1 MPARPWQPP
10 AAFNFIAT
18 LIAFGAAIGLA
29 WMAWNYYEYAP
40 WTRDGRV
47 RVYTAQVAPEVSGTV
62 VSLHITDTYF
72 VHKGDVL
79 FQIDPRTYEN
89 RVKQATGRLAQ
100 AKANASYLEAEA
112 TRRSE
117 LSNLSVSAEQRQNA
131 IDIARGA
138 NDAVLEATGAL
149 DQASLDLERTTIRSP
164 VNGWVSDLILQQ
176 GGYAT
181 AGQPA
186 VTLVNADSF
195 WVVAYF
201 DETQL
206 PRIQIGDQAKMVL
219 MAYPGQPTWGHVAG
233 FGHGI
238 SVANAAPG
246 VQGLPSVNPIF
257 TWVRLAQRIPI
268 RVELDDVPCPI
279 VLSAGMTA
287 TVSIQDEPA
296 GQTDVHRQSGARR
309 GAAAAQACDQR
320 DRK

>member
-1 MPARPWQPP
+1 MSPRTWQPP
-10 AAFNFIAT
+10 AAFNFVAT

-29 WMAWNYYEYAP
+29 WMAWNYYEYTP

-47 RVYTAQVAPEVSGTV
+47 RVYTAEVAPEVSGTV

-89 RVKQATGRLAQ
+89 KFKQATGRLAQ
-100 AKANASYLEAEA
+100 AKAQAAYLEAEA
-112 TRRSE
+112 TRRAQ
-117 LSNLSVSAEQRQNA
+117 LSDLSVSAEQRQNA
-131 IDIARGA
+131 IDIARAA

-149 DQASLDLERTTIRSP
+149 DQASLDLERTTVRSP
-164 VNGWVSDLILQQ
+164 VNGWISDLILQQ

-206 PRIQIGDQAKMVL
+206 PRIRVGDQVQMVL
-219 MAYPGQPTWGHVAG
+219 MAYPDQPMWGHVAG

-238 SVANAAPG
+238 SVENAAPG

-268 RVELDDVPCPI
+268 KVELDNVPCPI

-287 TVSIQDEPA
+287 TVSIQEEPA
-296 GQTDVHRQSGARR
+296 RQADLHRQSGARR
-309 GAAAAQACDQR
+309 GAAAAQACNQPSQN
-320 DRK
+320 

>member
-1 MPARPWQPP
+1 MSPRTWQPP
-10 AAFNFIAT
+10 AAFNFVAT

-29 WMAWNYYEYAP
+29 WMAWNYYEYTP

-47 RVYTAQVAPEVSGTV
+47 RVYTAEVAPEVSGTV
-62 VSLHITDTYF
+62 VSLPITDTYF

-89 RVKQATGRLAQ
+89 KLKQATGRLAQ
-100 AKANASYLEAEA
+100 AKAQAAYLEAEA
-112 TRRSE
+112 TRRAQ
-117 LSNLSVSAEQRQNA
+117 LSDLSVSAEQRQNA
-131 IDIARGA
+131 IGIARAA

-149 DQASLDLERTTIRSP
+149 DQASLDLERTTVRSP
-164 VNGWVSDLILQQ
+164 VNGWISDLILQQ

-206 PRIQIGDQAKMVL
+206 PRIRVGDQVQMVL
-219 MAYPGQPTWGHVAG
+219 MAYPDQSMWGNVAG

-238 SVANAAPG
+238 SVENAAPG

-268 RVELDDVPCPI
+268 RVELDNVPCPI

-287 TVSIQDEPA
+287 TVSIQEEPA
-296 GQTDVHRQSGARR
+296 RHADLHRQSGARR
-309 GAAAAQACDQR
+309 AAAAAQACNQPSQN
-320 DRK
+320 